1 MKMLKYFY
9 FQICN
14 LSTDSLIDG
23 VLQNPQLQQR
33 LKSIRHMIATTLPS
47 RVLLPTVTVCY
58 HRLEKKEK
66 LVSNL

>member
-1 MKMLKYFY
+1 MIMLKYFY

-14 LSTDSLIDG
+14 LSTDSLNDE
-23 VLQNPQLQQR
+23 VLQKPQLQLR
-33 LKSIRHMIATTLPS
+33 LKSIRHIIATTLPP
-47 RVLLPTVTVCY
+47 RVLLPTVAACY